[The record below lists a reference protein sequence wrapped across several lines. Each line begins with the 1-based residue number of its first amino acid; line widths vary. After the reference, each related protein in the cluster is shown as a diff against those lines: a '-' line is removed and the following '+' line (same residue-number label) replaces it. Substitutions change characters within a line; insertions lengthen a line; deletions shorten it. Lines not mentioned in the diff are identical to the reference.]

1 MKIALSQFE
10 IIPSMPRVNAERM
23 INFIKEAKNNKAD
36 MIIFPELSI
45 SGYLIGDMWE
55 SESFI
60 RECEELGEEIIKAS
74 KDIFVIF
81 GNVAV
86 DRNKKNFDGRVR
98 KYNALFLA
106 KNGKLIK
113 NPTKNY
119 KKNSSIKNSYMPYP
133 FIIKT
138 LLTNYKEFEEP
149 RHFFSLKDLF
159 LENALKIENN
169 FKNKFNIKEY
179 LKPIE
184 IDIDG
189 EKINL
194 GLTICEDAW
203 SSNYDLSPMDI
214 INENAD
220 IFINISSSPYTLIK
234 NDRRHKIYSDIAK
247 KYKKP
252 LIYVNNVGIQNN
264 GKTVYAFDG
273 GSSVYDDKGNI
284 ILTSNRYEESLYYI
298 EMNITK
304 KEYPKPIII
313 KEENEY
319 KLIYDTIIYG
329 IRKFTKSI
337 GINKVVIG
345 VSGGIDSAL
354 SSAVYVNAIGKDN
367 VLLVNMPSKFNSNTT
382 KNLAKT
388 LSENLG
394 CGYMIVP
401 IQESVDFTIKQI
413 ETIPIIKDG
422 KKSFLKV
429 SSFVS
434 ENIQARDRSARILSG
449 LAAAFGGAFTCNAN
463 KTETT
468 VGYSTLYGDGAGFF
482 AALADLWKYQI
493 YELAKYINKNIF
505 KKEIIPEGSI
515 DIVPSA
521 ELSSAQAVDEGKGD
535 PIKYDYHDYLFKT
548 LIESWNKII
557 PEDILRWYIDGEL
570 EEKIGCKKGLI
581 KKYFKNDL
589 EFVEDLERWWKQYTG
604 IAVAKRIQSPPILAI
619 SRRAFGFGN
628 RESQNGVYYT
638 SKYLYLK
645 NKILD

>member
-1 MKIALSQFE
+1 MKIALSQLE
-10 IIPSMPRVNAERM
+10 IIPSTPTNNAARI
-23 INFIKEAKNNKAD
+23 INYIEEAKNNKAD
-36 MIIFPELSI
+36 MIIFPELAI

-86 DRNKKNFDGRVR
+86 DKNKKNFDGRVR

-106 KNGKLIK
+106 KDGKLIK
-113 NPTKNY
+113 NPYSKI
-119 KKNSSIKNSYMPYP
+119 SYP

-138 LLTNYKEFEEP
+138 LLPNYKEFEDT
-149 RHFFSLKDLF
+149 RHFFSLKDLIF
-159 LENALKIENN
+159 ENALEDN
-169 FKNKFNIKEY
+169 FDLKEY
-179 LKPIE
+179 FNPVE
-184 IDIDG
+184 ISING

-203 SSNYDLSPMDI
+203 SSNYNLSPMDI
-214 INENAD
+214 LNEKTD
-220 IFINISSSPYTLIK
+220 LFINISSSPYTLIK
-234 NDRRHKIYSDIAK
+234 DTKRHKMYSDISK
-247 KYKKP
+247 KYNKP

-264 GKTVYAFDG
+264 GKTVYTFDG
-273 GSSVYDDKGNI
+273 GSSAYDNNGNI
-284 ILTSNRYEESLYYI
+284 ICASNRYEERLYYI
-298 EMNITK
+298 EMNLTK
-304 KEYPKPIII
+304 KEFPKAI
-313 KEENEY
+313 KINEENEY

-329 IRKFTKSI
+329 IRKFMKSI

-388 LSENLG
+388 LAENLS
-394 CGYMIVP
+394 CAYMVVP

-413 ETIPIIKDG
+413 ETCKIIKDG
-422 KKSFLKV
+422 EESFLKV
-429 SSFVS
+429 SSFAS

-449 LAAAFGGAFTCNAN
+449 LAASFGGVFTCNAN
-463 KTETT
+463 KTETM

-515 DIVPSA
+515 NIIPSA
-521 ELSSAQAVDEGKGD
+521 ELSNAQAVDEGKGD
-535 PIKYDYHDYLFKT
+535 PIKYDYHDYLFKA
-548 LIESWNKII
+548 LMESWNRIL
-557 PEDILRWYIDGEL
+557 PEDILQMYIDGVL
-570 EEKIGCKKGLI
+570 EEKIGCEKGII

-589 EFVEDLERWWKQYTG
+589 EFIEDLEKWWRQYMG
-604 IAVAKRIQSPPILAI
+604 MAVSKRIQAPPILTI

-628 RESQNGVYYT
+628 RESQNRVYYT

-645 NKILD
+645 NKLLN

>member
-10 IIPSMPRVNAERM
+10 IIPSMPTNNAARI
-23 INFIKEAKNNKAD
+23 INYIEEAKNNNAD
-36 MIIFPELSI
+36 MIIFPELAI

-81 GNVAV
+81 GNVAI

-106 KNGKLIK
+106 KDGKLIK
-113 NPTKNY
+113 NPYSK
-119 KKNSSIKNSYMPYP
+119 IPYP

-138 LLTNYKEFEEP
+138 LLPNYKEFEDP
-149 RHFFSLKDLF
+149 RHFFSLKDLIF
-159 LENALKIENN
+159 ENALEDN
-169 FKNKFNIKEY
+169 FDIKEY
-179 LKPIE
+179 FKPVE
-184 IDIDG
+184 INING

-203 SSNYDLSPMDI
+203 SSNYNLSPIDI
-214 INENAD
+214 LNEKTD
-220 IFINISSSPYTLIK
+220 LFINISSSPYTLIK
-234 NDRRHKIYSDIAK
+234 DTKRHKMYSDISK
-247 KYKKP
+247 KYNKP

-264 GKTVYAFDG
+264 GKTVYTFDG
-273 GSSVYDDKGNI
+273 GSSAYDNNGNI
-284 ILTSNRYEESLYYI
+284 IFASNRYEERLYYI
-298 EMNITK
+298 EMNLTK
-304 KEYPKPIII
+304 KEFPKAI
-313 KEENEY
+313 KINEENEY

-329 IRKFTKSI
+329 IRKFMKSI

-367 VLLVNMPSKFNSNTT
+367 VLLVNMPSRFNSNTT

-388 LSENLG
+388 LAENLG
-394 CGYMIVP
+394 CAYMVVP

-413 ETIPIIKDG
+413 ETCKIIKDG
-422 KKSFLKV
+422 EESFLKV
-429 SSFVS
+429 SSFIA
-434 ENIQARDRSARILSG
+434 ENIQARDRSSRILSG
-449 LAAAFGGAFTCNAN
+449 LAASFGGVFTCNAN
-463 KTETT
+463 KTETM

-515 DIVPSA
+515 NIIPSA
-521 ELSSAQAVDEGKGD
+521 ELSNAQAVDEGKGD
-535 PIKYDYHDYLFKT
+535 PIKYDYHDYLFKA
-548 LIESWNKII
+548 LIESWNRIL
-557 PEDILRWYIDGEL
+557 PEDILKMYIDGVL
-570 EEKIGCKKGLI
+570 EEKIGCEKGII

-589 EFVEDLERWWKQYTG
+589 EFIEDLEKWWRQYMG
-604 IAVAKRIQSPPILAI
+604 MAVSKRIQAPPILAI

-628 RESQNGVYYT
+628 RESQNRVYYT

-645 NKILD
+645 NKLLN

>member
-10 IIPSMPRVNAERM
+10 IIPSMPTNNAARI
-23 INFIKEAKNNKAD
+23 INYIEEAKNNKAD
-36 MIIFPELSI
+36 MIIFPELAI

-106 KNGKLIK
+106 KDGKLIK
-113 NPTKNY
+113 NPQSK
-119 KKNSSIKNSYMPYP
+119 IPYP

-138 LLTNYKEFEEP
+138 LLPNYKEFEDP
-149 RHFFSLKDLF
+149 RHFFSLKDLIF
-159 LENALKIENN
+159 ENTFKNNENN
-169 FKNKFNIKEY
+169 FDLKEY
-179 LKPIE
+179 FKPVE
-184 IDIDG
+184 INING

-203 SSNYDLSPMDI
+203 SSNYNLSPIDI
-214 INENAD
+214 LNEKTD
-220 IFINISSSPYTLIK
+220 LFINISSSPYTLIK
-234 NDRRHKIYSDIAK
+234 DTKRHKMYSDISK
-247 KYKKP
+247 KYNKP

-264 GKTVYAFDG
+264 GKTVYTFDG
-273 GSSVYDDKGNI
+273 GSSAYDNNGNI
-284 ILTSNRYEESLYYI
+284 ICASNRYEERLYYI
-298 EMNITK
+298 EMNLTK
-304 KEYPKPIII
+304 KEFPKAI
-313 KEENEY
+313 KINEENEY

-329 IRKFTKSI
+329 IRKFMKSI

-367 VLLVNMPSKFNSNTT
+367 VLLVNMPSRFNSNTT

-388 LSENLG
+388 LAENLS
-394 CGYMIVP
+394 CAYMVVT

-413 ETIPIIKDG
+413 ETCKIIKDG
-422 KKSFLKV
+422 EESFLKV
-429 SSFVS
+429 SSFIS

-449 LAAAFGGAFTCNAN
+449 LAASFGGVFTCNAN
-463 KTETT
+463 KTETM

-515 DIVPSA
+515 NIVPSA
-521 ELSSAQAVDEGKGD
+521 ELSNAQAVDEGKGD
-535 PIKYDYHDYLFKT
+535 PIKYDYHDYLFKA
-548 LIESWNKII
+548 LIESWNRIL
-557 PEDILRWYIDGEL
+557 PEDILQMYIDRIL
-570 EEKIGCKKGLI
+570 EEKIGCEKGII

-589 EFVEDLERWWKQYTG
+589 EFIEDLEKWWRQYMG
-604 IAVAKRIQSPPILAI
+604 MAISKRIQAPPILAI

-628 RESQNGVYYT
+628 RESQNRVYYT

-645 NKILD
+645 NKLLN

>member
-10 IIPSMPRVNAERM
+10 IIPSMPSDNSARM
-23 INFIKEAKNNKAD
+23 IKFIEEAKNNKAD
-36 MIIFPELSI
+36 MIIFPELAI
-45 SGYLIGDMWE
+45 SGYLIGDMLE

-106 KNGKLIK
+106 KDEKLIK
-113 NPTKNY
+113 NPYSK
-119 KKNSSIKNSYMPYP
+119 IPYP

-138 LLTNYKEFEEP
+138 LLPNYKEFEDT
-149 RHFFSLKDLF
+149 RHFFSLKDF
-159 LENALKIENN
+159 IFENTLEDN
-169 FKNKFNIKEY
+169 FDLKEY
-179 LKPIE
+179 FNPVE
-184 IDIDG
+184 INING

-203 SSNYDLSPMDI
+203 SSNYNLSPIDI
-214 INENAD
+214 LNEKTD
-220 IFINISSSPYTLIK
+220 LFINISSSPYTLIK
-234 NDRRHKIYSDIAK
+234 DTKRHKMYSDIAK
-247 KYKKP
+247 KYNKP

-264 GKTVYAFDG
+264 GKTVYTFDG
-273 GSSVYDDKGNI
+273 GSSAYDNNGNI
-284 ILTSNRYEESLYYI
+284 ICASNRYEERLYYI
-298 EMNITK
+298 EMNLTK
-304 KEYPKPIII
+304 KEFPKAI
-313 KEENEY
+313 KINEENEY

-329 IRKFTKSI
+329 IRKFMKSI

-367 VLLVNMPSKFNSNTT
+367 VLLVNMPSRFNSNTT

-388 LSENLG
+388 LAENLS
-394 CGYMIVP
+394 CAYMVVP

-413 ETIPIIKDG
+413 ETCKIIKDG
-422 KKSFLKV
+422 EESFLKV
-429 SSFVS
+429 SSFIA
-434 ENIQARDRSARILSG
+434 ENIQARDRSSRILSG
-449 LAAAFGGAFTCNAN
+449 LAASFGGVFTCNAN
-463 KTETT
+463 KTETM

-493 YELAKYINKNIF
+493 YELSKYINKNIF

-515 DIVPSA
+515 NIVPSA
-521 ELSSAQAVDEGKGD
+521 ELSNAQAVDEGKGD
-535 PIKYDYHDYLFKT
+535 PIKYNYHDYLFKA
-548 LIESWNKII
+548 LMESWNRIL
-557 PEDILRWYIDGEL
+557 PEDILQMYIDGIL
-570 EEKIGCKKGLI
+570 EEKIGCEKGII

-589 EFVEDLERWWKQYTG
+589 EFIEDLEKWWRQYMG
-604 IAVAKRIQSPPILAI
+604 MAISKRIQAPPILAI

-628 RESQNGVYYT
+628 RESQNRVYYT

-645 NKILD
+645 NKLLN

>member
-10 IIPSMPRVNAERM
+10 IIPSMPSDNAARI
-23 INFIKEAKNNKAD
+23 INYIEEAKNNKAD
-36 MIIFPELSI
+36 MIIFPELAI

-106 KNGKLIK
+106 KDGKLIK
-113 NPTKNY
+113 NPYSK
-119 KKNSSIKNSYMPYP
+119 IPYP

-138 LLTNYKEFEEP
+138 LLPNYKEFEDT
-149 RHFFSLKDLF
+149 RHFFSLKDLIF
-159 LENALKIENN
+159 ENALEDN
-169 FKNKFNIKEY
+169 FDLKEY
-179 LKPIE
+179 FNPVE
-184 IDIDG
+184 INING

-203 SSNYDLSPMDI
+203 SSNYNLSPIDI
-214 INENAD
+214 LNEKID
-220 IFINISSSPYTLIK
+220 LFINISSSPYTLIK
-234 NDRRHKIYSDIAK
+234 DTKRHKMYSDISK
-247 KYKKP
+247 KYNKP

-264 GKTVYAFDG
+264 GKTVYTFDG
-273 GSSVYDDKGNI
+273 GSSAYDNNGNI
-284 ILTSNRYEESLYYI
+284 ICASNRYEERLYYI
-298 EMNITK
+298 EMNLTK
-304 KEYPKPIII
+304 KEFPKAI
-313 KEENEY
+313 KINEENEY

-329 IRKFTKSI
+329 IRKFMKSI

-367 VLLVNMPSKFNSNTT
+367 VLLVNMPSRFNSNTT

-388 LSENLG
+388 LAENLS
-394 CGYMIVP
+394 CAYMVVP
-401 IQESVDFTIKQI
+401 IQESVDFTIRQI
-413 ETIPIIKDG
+413 ETCKIIKDG
-422 KKSFLKV
+422 EESFFKV
-429 SSFVS
+429 SSFIA
-434 ENIQARDRSARILSG
+434 ENIQARDRSSRILSG
-449 LAAAFGGAFTCNAN
+449 LAASFGGVFTCNAN
-463 KTETT
+463 KTETM

-515 DIVPSA
+515 NIIPSA
-521 ELSSAQAVDEGKGD
+521 ELSNAQAVDEGKGD

-548 LIESWNKII
+548 LMESWNRIL
-557 PEDILRWYIDGEL
+557 PEDILQMYIDRVL
-570 EEKIGCKKGLI
+570 EEKIGCKKGII

-589 EFVEDLERWWKQYTG
+589 EFIEDLEKWWRQYMG
-604 IAVAKRIQSPPILAI
+604 MAVSKRIQAPPILAI

-628 RESQNGVYYT
+628 RESQNRVYYT

-645 NKILD
+645 NKLLN

>member
-10 IIPSMPRVNAERM
+10 IIPSIPTNNAARI
-23 INFIKEAKNNKAD
+23 INYIEEAKNNKAD
-36 MIIFPELSI
+36 MIIFPELAI

-106 KNGKLIK
+106 KDEKLIK
-113 NPTKNY
+113 NPYSK
-119 KKNSSIKNSYMPYP
+119 IPYP

-138 LLTNYKEFEEP
+138 LLPNYKEFEDT
-149 RHFFSLKDLF
+149 RHFFSLKDF
-159 LENALKIENN
+159 IFENALEDN
-169 FKNKFNIKEY
+169 FDLKEY
-179 LKPIE
+179 FNPVE
-184 IDIDG
+184 INING
-189 EKINL
+189 KKINL

-203 SSNYDLSPMDI
+203 SSNYNLSPIDI
-214 INENAD
+214 LNEKTD
-220 IFINISSSPYTLIK
+220 LFINISSSPYTLIK
-234 NDRRHKIYSDIAK
+234 DTKRHKMYSDISK
-247 KYKKP
+247 KYNKP

-264 GKTVYAFDG
+264 GKTVYTFDG
-273 GSSVYDDKGNI
+273 GSSAYDNNGNI
-284 ILTSNRYEESLYYI
+284 ICASNRYEERLYYI
-298 EMNITK
+298 EMNLTK
-304 KEYPKPIII
+304 KEFPKAI
-313 KEENEY
+313 KINEENEY

-329 IRKFTKSI
+329 IRKFMKSI

-367 VLLVNMPSKFNSNTT
+367 VLLVNMPSRFNSNTT

-388 LSENLG
+388 LAENLG
-394 CGYMIVP
+394 CAYMVVP

-413 ETIPIIKDG
+413 ETCKIIKDTEE
-422 KKSFLKV
+422 SFLKV
-429 SSFVS
+429 SSFIA
-434 ENIQARDRSARILSG
+434 ENIQARDRSSRILSG
-449 LAAAFGGAFTCNAN
+449 LAASFGGVFTCNAN
-463 KTETT
+463 KTETM

-515 DIVPSA
+515 NIIPSA
-521 ELSSAQAVDEGKGD
+521 ELSNAQAVDEGKGD
-535 PIKYDYHDYLFKT
+535 PIKYDYHDYLFKA
-548 LIESWNKII
+548 LIESWNRIL
-557 PEDILRWYIDGEL
+557 PEDILQMYIDETL
-570 EEKIGCKKGLI
+570 EEKIGCKKGII

-589 EFVEDLERWWKQYTG
+589 EFIEDLEKWWRQYMG
-604 IAVAKRIQSPPILAI
+604 MAISKRIQAPPILAI

-628 RESQNGVYYT
+628 RESQNRVYYT

-645 NKILD
+645 NKLLS

>member
-10 IIPSMPRVNAERM
+10 IIPSMPTNNAARI
-23 INFIKEAKNNKAD
+23 INYIEEAKNNKAD
-36 MIIFPELSI
+36 MIIFPELAI

-60 RECEELGEEIIKAS
+60 RECEELGEEIIKAA

-106 KNGKLIK
+106 KDGKLIK
-113 NPTKNY
+113 NPYSK
-119 KKNSSIKNSYMPYP
+119 IPYP

-138 LLTNYKEFEEP
+138 LLPNYKEFEDT
-149 RHFFSLKDLF
+149 RHFFSLKDLIF
-159 LENALKIENN
+159 ENTFKNNENN
-169 FKNKFNIKEY
+169 FDLKEY
-179 LKPIE
+179 FNPVEIE
-184 IDIDG
+184 ING

-203 SSNYDLSPMDI
+203 SSNYNLSPIDI
-214 INENAD
+214 LNEKTD
-220 IFINISSSPYTLIK
+220 LFINISSSPYTLIK
-234 NDRRHKIYSDIAK
+234 DTKRHKMYSDISK
-247 KYKKP
+247 KYNKP

-264 GKTVYAFDG
+264 GKTVYTFDG
-273 GSSVYDDKGNI
+273 GSSAYDNNGNI
-284 ILTSNRYEESLYYI
+284 IFASNRYEERLYYI
-298 EMNITK
+298 EMNLTK
-304 KEYPKPIII
+304 KEFPKAI
-313 KEENEY
+313 KINEENEY

-329 IRKFTKSI
+329 IRKFMKSI

-388 LSENLG
+388 LAENLG
-394 CGYMIVP
+394 CAYMVIP

-413 ETIPIIKDG
+413 ETCKIIKDG
-422 KKSFLKV
+422 EESFLKV
-429 SSFVS
+429 SSFIA
-434 ENIQARDRSARILSG
+434 ENIQARDRSSRILSG
-449 LAAAFGGAFTCNAN
+449 LAASFGGVFTCNAN
-463 KTETT
+463 KTETM

-515 DIVPSA
+515 NIVPSA
-521 ELSSAQAVDEGKGD
+521 ELSNAQAVDEGKGD
-535 PIKYDYHDYLFKT
+535 PIKYDYHDYLFKA
-548 LIESWNKII
+548 LMESWNRIL
-557 PEDILRWYIDGEL
+557 PEDILQMYIDGIL
-570 EEKIGCKKGLI
+570 EEKIGCEKGII

-589 EFVEDLERWWKQYTG
+589 EFIEDLEKWWRQYMG
-604 IAVAKRIQSPPILAI
+604 MAISKRIQAPPILAI

-628 RESQNGVYYT
+628 RESQNRVYYT

-645 NKILD
+645 NKLLN

>member
-10 IIPSMPRVNAERM
+10 IIPSMPTNNAARI
-23 INFIKEAKNNKAD
+23 INYIEEAKNNKAD
-36 MIIFPELSI
+36 MIIFPELAI

-81 GNVAV
+81 GNVAI

-106 KNGKLIK
+106 KDGKLIK
-113 NPTKNY
+113 N
-119 KKNSSIKNSYMPYP
+119 SYSKIPYP

-138 LLTNYKEFEEP
+138 LLPNYKEFEDT
-149 RHFFSLKDLF
+149 RHFFSLKDLIF
-159 LENALKIENN
+159 EDALKDNKDN
-169 FKNKFNIKEY
+169 FDIKEY
-179 LKPIE
+179 FKPVEIE
-184 IDIDG
+184 ING

-203 SSNYDLSPMDI
+203 SSNYNLSPMDI
-214 INENAD
+214 LNEKTD
-220 IFINISSSPYTLIK
+220 LFINISSSPYTLIK
-234 NDRRHKIYSDIAK
+234 DTKRHKMYSDISK
-247 KYKKP
+247 KYNKP

-264 GKTVYAFDG
+264 GKTVYTFDG
-273 GSSVYDDKGNI
+273 GSSAYDNNGNI
-284 ILTSNRYEESLYYI
+284 ICASNRYEESLYYI
-298 EMNITK
+298 EMNLTK
-304 KEYPKPIII
+304 KEFPKAI
-313 KEENEY
+313 KINEENEY

-329 IRKFTKSI
+329 IRKFMKSI

-367 VLLVNMPSKFNSNTT
+367 VLLVNMPSRFNSNIT

-388 LSENLG
+388 LAENLG
-394 CGYMIVP
+394 CAYMVVP

-413 ETIPIIKDG
+413 ETCKIIKDG
-422 KKSFLKV
+422 EESFLKV
-429 SSFVS
+429 SSFIA
-434 ENIQARDRSARILSG
+434 ENIQARDRSSRILSG
-449 LAAAFGGAFTCNAN
+449 LAASFGGVFTCNAN
-463 KTETT
+463 KTETM

-493 YELAKYINKNIF
+493 YGLSKYINKNIF

-515 DIVPSA
+515 NIIPSA
-521 ELSSAQAVDEGKGD
+521 ELSNAQAVDEGKGD

-548 LIESWNKII
+548 LMESWNRIL
-557 PEDILRWYIDGEL
+557 PEDILQMYIDRVL
-570 EEKIGCKKGLI
+570 EEKIGCEKGII

-589 EFVEDLERWWKQYTG
+589 EFVEDLEKWWRQYMG
-604 IAVAKRIQSPPILAI
+604 MAISKRIQAPPILAI

-628 RESQNGVYYT
+628 RESQNRVYYT

-645 NKILD
+645 NKLLN

>member
-10 IIPSMPRVNAERM
+10 IIPSMPTNNAARI
-23 INFIKEAKNNKAD
+23 INYIEEAKNNKAD
-36 MIIFPELSI
+36 MIIFPELAI

-106 KNGKLIK
+106 KDGKLIK
-113 NPTKNY
+113 NPQSK
-119 KKNSSIKNSYMPYP
+119 IPYP

-138 LLTNYKEFEEP
+138 LLPNYKEFEDT
-149 RHFFSLKDLF
+149 RHFFSLKDLIF
-159 LENALKIENN
+159 ENTFKNNENN
-169 FKNKFNIKEY
+169 FDIKEY
-179 LKPIE
+179 FNPVE
-184 IDIDG
+184 INING

-203 SSNYDLSPMDI
+203 SSNYNLSPIDI
-214 INENAD
+214 LNEKTD
-220 IFINISSSPYTLIK
+220 LFINISSSPYTLIK
-234 NDRRHKIYSDIAK
+234 DTKRHKMYSDISK
-247 KYKKP
+247 KYNKP

-264 GKTVYAFDG
+264 GKTVYTFDG
-273 GSSVYDDKGNI
+273 GSSAYDNNGNI
-284 ILTSNRYEESLYYI
+284 IFASNRYEERLYYI
-298 EMNITK
+298 EMNLTK
-304 KEYPKPIII
+304 KEFPKAIKI

-329 IRKFTKSI
+329 IRKFMKSI

-367 VLLVNMPSKFNSNTT
+367 VLLVNMPSRFNSNTT

-388 LSENLG
+388 LAENLG
-394 CGYMIVP
+394 CAYMVVP

-413 ETIPIIKDG
+413 ETCKIIKDG
-422 KKSFLKV
+422 EESFLKV
-429 SSFVS
+429 SSFIA
-434 ENIQARDRSARILSG
+434 ENIQARDRSSRILSG
-449 LAAAFGGAFTCNAN
+449 LAASFGGVFTCNAN
-463 KTETT
+463 KTETM

-515 DIVPSA
+515 NIIPSA
-521 ELSSAQAVDEGKGD
+521 ELSNAQAVDEGKGD

-548 LIESWNKII
+548 LMESWNRIL
-557 PEDILRWYIDGEL
+557 PEDILKMYIDGVL
-570 EEKIGCKKGLI
+570 EEKIGCEKGII

-589 EFVEDLERWWKQYTG
+589 EFIEDLEKWWRQYMG
-604 IAVAKRIQSPPILAI
+604 MAISKRIQAPPILAI

-628 RESQNGVYYT
+628 RESQNRVYYT

-645 NKILD
+645 NKLLN

>member
-1 MKIALSQFE
+1 MKIALSQLE
-10 IIPSMPRVNAERM
+10 IIPSTPTNNAARI
-23 INFIKEAKNNKAD
+23 INYIEEAKNNKAD
-36 MIIFPELSI
+36 MIIFPELAI

-86 DRNKKNFDGRVR
+86 DKNKKNFDGRVR

-106 KNGKLIK
+106 KDGKLIK
-113 NPTKNY
+113 NPYSKI
-119 KKNSSIKNSYMPYP
+119 SYP

-138 LLTNYKEFEEP
+138 LLPNYKEFEDT
-149 RHFFSLKDLF
+149 RHFFSLKDLIF
-159 LENALKIENN
+159 ENALEDN
-169 FKNKFNIKEY
+169 FDLKEY
-179 LKPIE
+179 FNPVE
-184 IDIDG
+184 ISING

-203 SSNYDLSPMDI
+203 SSNYNLSPMDI
-214 INENAD
+214 LNEKTD
-220 IFINISSSPYTLIK
+220 LFINISSSPYTLIK
-234 NDRRHKIYSDIAK
+234 DTKRHKMYSDISK
-247 KYKKP
+247 KYNKP

-264 GKTVYAFDG
+264 GKTVYTFDG
-273 GSSVYDDKGNI
+273 GSSAYDNNGNI
-284 ILTSNRYEESLYYI
+284 ICASNRYEERLYYI
-298 EMNITK
+298 EMNLTK
-304 KEYPKPIII
+304 KEFPKAI
-313 KEENEY
+313 KINEENEY

-329 IRKFTKSI
+329 IRKFMKSI

-367 VLLVNMPSKFNSNTT
+367 VLLVNMPSRFNSNTT

-388 LSENLG
+388 LAENLG
-394 CGYMIVP
+394 CAYMVIP

-413 ETIPIIKDG
+413 ETCKIIKDG
-422 KKSFLKV
+422 EESFLKV
-429 SSFVS
+429 SSFIA
-434 ENIQARDRSARILSG
+434 ENIQARDRSSRILSG
-449 LAAAFGGAFTCNAN
+449 LAASFGGVFTCNAN
-463 KTETT
+463 KTETM

-515 DIVPSA
+515 NIVPSA
-521 ELSSAQAVDEGKGD
+521 ELSNAQAVDEGKGD
-535 PIKYDYHDYLFKT
+535 PIKYDYHDYLFKA
-548 LIESWNKII
+548 LMESWNRIL
-557 PEDILRWYIDGEL
+557 PEDILKMYIDGIL
-570 EEKIGCKKGLI
+570 EEKIGCEKGII

-589 EFVEDLERWWKQYTG
+589 EFIEDLEKWWGQYMG
-604 IAVAKRIQSPPILAI
+604 MAISKRIQAPPILAI

-628 RESQNGVYYT
+628 RESQNRVHYT

-645 NKILD
+645 NKLLN

>member
-10 IIPSMPRVNAERM
+10 IIPSMPTNNAARI
-23 INFIKEAKNNKAD
+23 INYIEEAKNNNAD
-36 MIIFPELSI
+36 MIIFPELAI

-106 KNGKLIK
+106 KDGKLIK
-113 NPTKNY
+113 N
-119 KKNSSIKNSYMPYP
+119 SYSKIPYP

-138 LLTNYKEFEEP
+138 LLPNYKEFEDT
-149 RHFFSLKDLF
+149 RHFFSLKDLIF
-159 LENALKIENN
+159 ENALEDN
-169 FKNKFNIKEY
+169 FDLKEY
-179 LKPIE
+179 FKPVE
-184 IDIDG
+184 INING

-203 SSNYDLSPMDI
+203 SSNYNLSPMDI
-214 INENAD
+214 LNESGNVD
-220 IFINISSSPYTLIK
+220 VFINISSSPYTLIK
-234 NDRRHKIYSDIAK
+234 DDKRHKMYSDIAK
-247 KYKKP
+247 KYNKP

-264 GKTVYAFDG
+264 GKTVYTFDG
-273 GSSVYDDKGNI
+273 GSSAYDNNGNMI
-284 ILTSNRYEESLYYI
+284 CASNRYEERLYYI
-298 EMNITK
+298 EMNLTK
-304 KEYPKPIII
+304 KEFPKAI
-313 KEENEY
+313 KINEENEY

-329 IRKFTKSI
+329 IRKFMKSI

-367 VLLVNMPSKFNSNTT
+367 VLLVNMPSRFNSNTT

-388 LSENLG
+388 LAENLS
-394 CGYMIVP
+394 CAYMVVP

-413 ETIPIIKDG
+413 ETCKIIKDG
-422 KKSFLKV
+422 EESFFKV
-429 SSFVS
+429 SSFIA
-434 ENIQARDRSARILSG
+434 ENIQARDRSSRILSG
-449 LAAAFGGAFTCNAN
+449 LAASFGGVFTCNAN
-463 KTETT
+463 KTETM

-493 YELAKYINKNIF
+493 YGLSKYINKNIF

-515 DIVPSA
+515 NIIPSA
-521 ELSSAQAVDEGKGD
+521 ELSNAQAVDEGKGD

-548 LIESWNKII
+548 LIESWNRIL
-557 PEDILRWYIDGEL
+557 PEDILQMYIDGIL
-570 EEKIGCKKGLI
+570 EEKIGCEKGII

-589 EFVEDLERWWKQYTG
+589 EFIEDLEKWWRQYMG
-604 IAVAKRIQSPPILAI
+604 MAISKRIQAPPILAI

-628 RESQNGVYYT
+628 RESQNRVYYT

-645 NKILD
+645 NKLLN

>member
-1 MKIALSQFE
+1 MKIALSQLE
-10 IIPSMPRVNAERM
+10 IIPSMPSDNSARM
-23 INFIKEAKNNKAD
+23 IKFIEEAKNNKAD
-36 MIIFPELSI
+36 MIIFPELAI

-106 KNGKLIK
+106 KDGKLIK
-113 NPTKNY
+113 NPYSK
-119 KKNSSIKNSYMPYP
+119 IPYP

-138 LLTNYKEFEEP
+138 LLPNYKEFEDT
-149 RHFFSLKDLF
+149 RHFFSLKDLIF
-159 LENALKIENN
+159 ENALEDN
-169 FKNKFNIKEY
+169 FDLKEY
-179 LKPIE
+179 FNPVE
-184 IDIDG
+184 INING

-203 SSNYDLSPMDI
+203 SSNYNLSPMDI
-214 INENAD
+214 LNEKTD
-220 IFINISSSPYTLIK
+220 LFINISSSPYTLIK
-234 NDRRHKIYSDIAK
+234 DTKRHKMYSDISK
-247 KYKKP
+247 KYNKP

-264 GKTVYAFDG
+264 GKTVYTFDG
-273 GSSVYDDKGNI
+273 GSSAYDNNGNI
-284 ILTSNRYEESLYYI
+284 IFASNRYEERLYYI
-298 EMNITK
+298 EMNLTK
-304 KEYPKPIII
+304 KEFPKAI
-313 KEENEY
+313 KINEENEY

-329 IRKFTKSI
+329 IRKFMKSI

-367 VLLVNMPSKFNSNTT
+367 VLLVNMPSRFNSNTT

-388 LSENLG
+388 LAENLG
-394 CGYMIVP
+394 CAYMVVP

-413 ETIPIIKDG
+413 ETCKIIKDG
-422 KKSFLKV
+422 EESFLKV
-429 SSFVS
+429 SSFAS
-434 ENIQARDRSARILSG
+434 ENIQARDRSSRILSG
-449 LAAAFGGAFTCNAN
+449 LAASFGGVFTCNAN
-463 KTETT
+463 KTETM

-515 DIVPSA
+515 NIIPSA
-521 ELSSAQAVDEGKGD
+521 ELSNAQAVDEGKGD
-535 PIKYDYHDYLFKT
+535 PIKYDYHDYLFKA
-548 LIESWNKII
+548 LMESWNRIL
-557 PEDILRWYIDGEL
+557 PEDILQMYIDRIL
-570 EEKIGCKKGLI
+570 EEKIGCEKGII

-589 EFVEDLERWWKQYTG
+589 EFIEDLEKWWRQYMG
-604 IAVAKRIQSPPILAI
+604 MAISKRIQAPPILAI

-628 RESQNGVYYT
+628 RESQNRVYYT

-645 NKILD
+645 NKLLN

>member
-10 IIPSMPRVNAERM
+10 IIPSMPSDNAARI
-23 INFIKEAKNNKAD
+23 INYIEEAKNNNSD
-36 MIIFPELSI
+36 MIIFPELAI

-106 KNGKLIK
+106 KDEKLIK
-113 NPTKNY
+113 NPYSK
-119 KKNSSIKNSYMPYP
+119 IPYP

-138 LLTNYKEFEEP
+138 LLPNYKEFEDT
-149 RHFFSLKDLF
+149 RHFFSLKDF
-159 LENALKIENN
+159 IFENALEDN
-169 FKNKFNIKEY
+169 FDLKEY
-179 LKPIE
+179 FNPVE
-184 IDIDG
+184 INING

-203 SSNYDLSPMDI
+203 SSNYNLSPIDI
-214 INENAD
+214 LNEKTD
-220 IFINISSSPYTLIK
+220 LFINISSSPYTLIK
-234 NDRRHKIYSDIAK
+234 DTKRHKMYSDISK
-247 KYKKP
+247 KYNKP

-264 GKTVYAFDG
+264 GKTVYTFDG
-273 GSSVYDDKGNI
+273 GSSAYDNKGNI
-284 ILTSNRYEESLYYI
+284 IFASNRYEERLYYI
-298 EMNITK
+298 EMNLTK
-304 KEYPKPIII
+304 KEFPKAI
-313 KEENEY
+313 KINEENEY

-329 IRKFTKSI
+329 IRKFMKSI

-367 VLLVNMPSKFNSNTT
+367 VLLVNMPSRFNSNTT

-388 LSENLG
+388 LAENLG
-394 CGYMIVP
+394 CAYMVVP

-413 ETIPIIKDG
+413 ETCKIIKDG
-422 KKSFLKV
+422 EESFLKV
-429 SSFVS
+429 SSFIA
-434 ENIQARDRSARILSG
+434 ENIQARDRSSRILSG
-449 LAAAFGGAFTCNAN
+449 LAASFGGVFTCNAN
-463 KTETT
+463 KTETM

-515 DIVPSA
+515 NIIPSA
-521 ELSSAQAVDEGKGD
+521 ELSNAQAVDEGKGD
-535 PIKYDYHDYLFKT
+535 PIKYDYHDYLFKA
-548 LIESWNKII
+548 LIESWNRIL
-557 PEDILRWYIDGEL
+557 PEDILKMYIDGVL
-570 EEKIGCKKGLI
+570 EEKIGCEKGII

-589 EFVEDLERWWKQYTG
+589 EFIEDLEKWWRQYMG
-604 IAVAKRIQSPPILAI
+604 MAISKRIQAPPILAI
-619 SRRAFGFGN
+619 SRRAFGFGD
-628 RESQNGVYYT
+628 RESQNRVYYT

-645 NKILD
+645 NKLLN

>member
-1 MKIALSQFE
+1 MKIALSQLE
-10 IIPSMPRVNAERM
+10 IIPSTPTNNAARI
-23 INFIKEAKNNKAD
+23 INYIEEAKNNKAD
-36 MIIFPELSI
+36 MLIFPELAI

-86 DRNKKNFDGRVR
+86 DKNKKNFDGRVR

-106 KNGKLIK
+106 KDGKLIK
-113 NPTKNY
+113 NPYSKI
-119 KKNSSIKNSYMPYP
+119 SYP

-138 LLTNYKEFEEP
+138 LLPNYKEFEDT
-149 RHFFSLKDLF
+149 RHFFSLKDLIF
-159 LENALKIENN
+159 ENALEDN
-169 FKNKFNIKEY
+169 FDLKEY
-179 LKPIE
+179 FNPVE
-184 IDIDG
+184 ISING

-203 SSNYDLSPMDI
+203 SSNYNLSPMDI
-214 INENAD
+214 LNEKTD
-220 IFINISSSPYTLIK
+220 LFINISSSPYTLIK
-234 NDRRHKIYSDIAK
+234 DTKRHKMYSDISK
-247 KYKKP
+247 KYNKP

-264 GKTVYAFDG
+264 GKTVYTFDG
-273 GSSVYDDKGNI
+273 GSSAYDNNGNI
-284 ILTSNRYEESLYYI
+284 ICASNRYEERLYYI
-298 EMNITK
+298 EMNLTK
-304 KEYPKPIII
+304 KEFPKAI
-313 KEENEY
+313 KINEENEY

-329 IRKFTKSI
+329 IRKFMKSI

-367 VLLVNMPSKFNSNTT
+367 VLLVNMPSRFNSNTT

-388 LSENLG
+388 LAENLG
-394 CGYMIVP
+394 CAYMVVP

-413 ETIPIIKDG
+413 ETCKIIKDG
-422 KKSFLKV
+422 EESFLKV
-429 SSFVS
+429 SSFIA
-434 ENIQARDRSARILSG
+434 ENIQARDRSSRILSG
-449 LAAAFGGAFTCNAN
+449 LAASFGGVFTCNAN
-463 KTETT
+463 KTETM

-515 DIVPSA
+515 NIIPSA
-521 ELSSAQAVDEGKGD
+521 ELSNAQAVDEGKGD
-535 PIKYDYHDYLFKT
+535 SIKYDYHDYLFKT
-548 LIESWNKII
+548 LMESWNRIL
-557 PEDILRWYIDGEL
+557 PEDILQMYIDGIL
-570 EEKIGCKKGLI
+570 EEKIGCEKGII

-589 EFVEDLERWWKQYTG
+589 EFIEDLEKWWRQYMG
-604 IAVAKRIQSPPILAI
+604 MAISKRIQAPPILAI

-628 RESQNGVYYT
+628 RESQNRVYYT

-645 NKILD
+645 NKLLN

>member
-10 IIPSMPRVNAERM
+10 IIPSMPTNNAARI
-23 INFIKEAKNNKAD
+23 INYIEEAKNNKAD

-106 KNGKLIK
+106 KDGKLIK
-113 NPTKNY
+113 NPYSK
-119 KKNSSIKNSYMPYP
+119 IPYP

-138 LLTNYKEFEEP
+138 LLPNYKEFEDT
-149 RHFFSLKDLF
+149 RHFFSLKDLIF
-159 LENALKIENN
+159 ENALEDN
-169 FKNKFNIKEY
+169 FDLKEY
-179 LKPIE
+179 FKPVE
-184 IDIDG
+184 INING

-203 SSNYDLSPMDI
+203 SSNYNLSPIDI
-214 INENAD
+214 LNEKTD
-220 IFINISSSPYTLIK
+220 LFINISSSPYTLIK
-234 NDRRHKIYSDIAK
+234 DTKRHKMYSDISK
-247 KYKKP
+247 KYNKP

-264 GKTVYAFDG
+264 GKTVYTFDG
-273 GSSVYDDKGNI
+273 GSSAYDNNGNI
-284 ILTSNRYEESLYYI
+284 ICASNRYEERLYYI
-298 EMNITK
+298 EMDLRK
-304 KEYPKPIII
+304 REFPKTIII

-319 KLIYDTIIYG
+319 KSIYDTIIYG
-329 IRKFTKSI
+329 IRKFMKSI
-337 GINKVVIG
+337 RINKVVIG

-367 VLLVNMPSKFNSNTT
+367 VLLVNMPSRFNSNTT

-388 LSENLG
+388 LAENLG
-394 CGYMIVP
+394 CAYMVVP

-413 ETIPIIKDG
+413 ETCKIIKDG
-422 KKSFLKV
+422 EESFLKV
-429 SSFVS
+429 SSFIA
-434 ENIQARDRSARILSG
+434 ENIQARDRSSRILSG
-449 LAAAFGGAFTCNAN
+449 LAASFGGVFTCNAN
-463 KTETT
+463 KTETM

-515 DIVPSA
+515 NIIPSA
-521 ELSSAQAVDEGKGD
+521 ELSNAQAVDEGKGD

-548 LIESWNKII
+548 LMESWNRIL
-557 PEDILRWYIDGEL
+557 PEDILKMYIDGVL
-570 EEKIGCKKGLI
+570 EEKIGCEKGII

-589 EFVEDLERWWKQYTG
+589 EFIEDLEKWWRQYMG
-604 IAVAKRIQSPPILAI
+604 MAISKRIQAPPILAI

-628 RESQNGVYYT
+628 RESQNRVYYT

-645 NKILD
+645 NKLLN

>member
-10 IIPSMPRVNAERM
+10 IIPSMPTNNAARI
-23 INFIKEAKNNKAD
+23 INYIEEAKNNKAD
-36 MIIFPELSI
+36 MIIFPELAI

-81 GNVAV
+81 GNVAI

-106 KNGKLIK
+106 KDGKLIK
-113 NPTKNY
+113 NPYSK
-119 KKNSSIKNSYMPYP
+119 IPYP

-138 LLTNYKEFEEP
+138 LLPNYKEFEDT
-149 RHFFSLKDLF
+149 RHFFSLKDLIF
-159 LENALKIENN
+159 ENALEDN
-169 FKNKFNIKEY
+169 FDLKEY
-179 LKPIE
+179 FNPVE
-184 IDIDG
+184 INING

-203 SSNYDLSPMDI
+203 SSNYNLSPMDI
-214 INENAD
+214 LNEKID
-220 IFINISSSPYTLIK
+220 LFINISSSPYTLIK
-234 NDRRHKIYSDIAK
+234 DAKRHKMYSDISK
-247 KYKKP
+247 KYNKP

-264 GKTVYAFDG
+264 GKTVYTFDG
-273 GSSVYDDKGNI
+273 GSSAYDNNGNI
-284 ILTSNRYEESLYYI
+284 ILNSARYEESLYYI
-298 EMNITK
+298 ETDLIK
-304 KEYPKPIII
+304 KEFPKAI
-313 KEENEY
+313 KINEENEY

-329 IRKFTKSI
+329 IRKFMKSI

-367 VLLVNMPSKFNSNTT
+367 VLLINMPSKFNSNTT

-388 LSENLG
+388 LAENLG
-394 CGYMIVP
+394 CAYMVVP

-413 ETIPIIKDG
+413 ETCKIIKDG
-422 KKSFLKV
+422 EESFLKV
-429 SSFVS
+429 SSFIA
-434 ENIQARDRSARILSG
+434 ENIQARDRSSRILSG
-449 LAAAFGGAFTCNAN
+449 LAASFGGVFTCNAN
-463 KTETT
+463 KTETM

-493 YELAKYINKNIF
+493 YELARYINKNIF

-515 DIVPSA
+515 NIVPSA
-521 ELSSAQAVDEGKGD
+521 ELSNAQAVDEGKGD
-535 PIKYDYHDYLFKT
+535 PIKYDYHDYLFKA
-548 LIESWNKII
+548 LMESWNRIL
-557 PEDILRWYIDGEL
+557 PEDILQMYIDGIL
-570 EEKIGCKKGLI
+570 EEKIGCEKGII

-589 EFVEDLERWWKQYTG
+589 EFIEDLEKWWRQYMG
-604 IAVAKRIQSPPILAI
+604 MAISKRIQAPPILAI

-628 RESQNGVYYT
+628 RESQNRVYYT

-645 NKILD
+645 NKLLN

>member
-1 MKIALSQFE
+1 MKIALSQLE
-10 IIPSMPRVNAERM
+10 IIPSTPTNNAARI
-23 INFIKEAKNNKAD
+23 INYIEEAKNNKAD
-36 MIIFPELSI
+36 MIIFPELAI

-86 DRNKKNFDGRVR
+86 DKNKKNFDGRVR

-106 KNGKLIK
+106 KDGKLIK
-113 NPTKNY
+113 NPYSKI
-119 KKNSSIKNSYMPYP
+119 SYP

-138 LLTNYKEFEEP
+138 LLPNYKEFEDT
-149 RHFFSLKDLF
+149 RHFFSLKDLIF
-159 LENALKIENN
+159 ENALEDN
-169 FKNKFNIKEY
+169 FDLKEY
-179 LKPIE
+179 FNPVEIE
-184 IDIDG
+184 ING

-203 SSNYDLSPMDI
+203 SSNYNLSPMDI
-214 INENAD
+214 LNESGNVD
-220 IFINISSSPYTLIK
+220 VFINISSSPYTLIK
-234 NDRRHKIYSDIAK
+234 DDKRHKMYSDIAK
-247 KYKKP
+247 KYNKP

-264 GKTVYAFDG
+264 GKTVYTFDG
-273 GSSVYDDKGNI
+273 GSSAYDNKGNI
-284 ILTSNRYEESLYYI
+284 IFASNRYEERLYYI
-298 EMNITK
+298 EMNLTK
-304 KEYPKPIII
+304 KEFPKAI
-313 KEENEY
+313 KINEENEY

-329 IRKFTKSI
+329 IRKFMKSI

-367 VLLVNMPSKFNSNTT
+367 VLLVNMPSRFNSNTT

-388 LSENLG
+388 LAENLG
-394 CGYMIVP
+394 CAYMVVP

-413 ETIPIIKDG
+413 ETCKIIKDG
-422 KKSFLKV
+422 EESFFKV
-429 SSFVS
+429 SSFIA
-434 ENIQARDRSARILSG
+434 ENIQARDRSSRILSG
-449 LAAAFGGAFTCNAN
+449 LAASFGGVFTCNAN
-463 KTETT
+463 KTETM

-515 DIVPSA
+515 NIIPSA
-521 ELSSAQAVDEGKGD
+521 ELSNAQAVDEGKGD

-548 LIESWNKII
+548 LIESWNRIL
-557 PEDILRWYIDGEL
+557 PEDILQMYIDGIL
-570 EEKIGCKKGLI
+570 EEKIGCEKGII

-589 EFVEDLERWWKQYTG
+589 EFIEDLEKWWRQYMG
-604 IAVAKRIQSPPILAI
+604 MAISKRIQAPPILAI

-628 RESQNGVYYT
+628 RESQNRVYYT

-645 NKILD
+645 NKLLN

>member
-10 IIPSMPRVNAERM
+10 IIPSMPTNNAARI
-23 INFIKEAKNNKAD
+23 INYIEEAKNNKAD
-36 MIIFPELSI
+36 MIIFPELAI

-106 KNGKLIK
+106 KDGKLIK
-113 NPTKNY
+113 NLYSK
-119 KKNSSIKNSYMPYP
+119 IPYP

-138 LLTNYKEFEEP
+138 LLPNYKEFEDT
-149 RHFFSLKDLF
+149 RHFFSLKDLIF
-159 LENALKIENN
+159 ENALEDN
-169 FKNKFNIKEY
+169 FDLKEY
-179 LKPIE
+179 FKPVE
-184 IDIDG
+184 INING

-203 SSNYDLSPMDI
+203 SSNYNLSPIDI
-214 INENAD
+214 LNEKID
-220 IFINISSSPYTLIK
+220 LFINISSSPYTLIK
-234 NDRRHKIYSDIAK
+234 DTKRHKMYSDISK
-247 KYKKP
+247 KYNKP

-264 GKTVYAFDG
+264 GKTVYTFDG
-273 GSSVYDDKGNI
+273 GSSTYDNNGNI
-284 ILTSNRYEESLYYI
+284 ICASNRYEERLYYI
-298 EMNITK
+298 EMNLTK
-304 KEYPKPIII
+304 KEFPKAI
-313 KEENEY
+313 KINEENEY

-329 IRKFTKSI
+329 IRKFIKSI

-367 VLLVNMPSKFNSNTT
+367 VLLVNMPSRFNSNTT

-388 LSENLG
+388 LAENLG
-394 CGYMIVP
+394 CAYMVVP

-413 ETIPIIKDG
+413 ENCPMIKDG
-422 KKSFLKV
+422 KESFLKV
-429 SSFVS
+429 SSFAS
-434 ENIQARDRSARILSG
+434 ENIQARDRSSRILSG
-449 LAAAFGGAFTCNAN
+449 LAASFGGVFTCNAN
-463 KTETT
+463 KTETI

-515 DIVPSA
+515 NIVPSA
-521 ELSSAQAVDEGKGD
+521 ELSNAQAVDEGKGD

-548 LIESWNKII
+548 LMESWNRIL
-557 PEDILRWYIDGEL
+557 PEDILQMYIDGIL
-570 EEKIGCKKGLI
+570 EEKIGCEKGII

-589 EFVEDLERWWKQYTG
+589 EFIEDLEKWWRQYMG
-604 IAVAKRIQSPPILAI
+604 MAISKRIQAPPILAI

-628 RESQNGVYYT
+628 RESQNRVYYT

-645 NKILD
+645 NKLLN

>member
-1 MKIALSQFE
+1 MKIALSQLE
-10 IIPSMPRVNAERM
+10 IIPSTPTNNAARI
-23 INFIKEAKNNKAD
+23 INYIEEAKNNKAD
-36 MIIFPELSI
+36 MIIFPELAI

-81 GNVAV
+81 GTVAV
-86 DRNKKNFDGRVR
+86 DKNKKNFDGRVR

-106 KNGKLIK
+106 KDGKLIK
-113 NPTKNY
+113 NPYSKI
-119 KKNSSIKNSYMPYP
+119 SYP

-138 LLTNYKEFEEP
+138 LLPNYKEFEDT
-149 RHFFSLKDLF
+149 RHFFSLKDLIF
-159 LENALKIENN
+159 ENALEDN
-169 FKNKFNIKEY
+169 FDLKEY
-179 LKPIE
+179 FNPVEIE
-184 IDIDG
+184 ING

-203 SSNYDLSPMDI
+203 SSNYNLSPMDI
-214 INENAD
+214 LNESGNVD
-220 IFINISSSPYTLIK
+220 VFINISSSPYTLIK
-234 NDRRHKIYSDIAK
+234 DDKRHKMYSDIAK
-247 KYKKP
+247 KYNKP

-264 GKTVYAFDG
+264 GKTVYTFDG
-273 GSSVYDDKGNI
+273 GSSAYDNNGNI
-284 ILTSNRYEESLYYI
+284 IFASNRYEERLYYI
-298 EMNITK
+298 EMNLTK
-304 KEYPKPIII
+304 KEFPKAI
-313 KEENEY
+313 KINEENEY

-329 IRKFTKSI
+329 IRKFTKLI

-367 VLLVNMPSKFNSNTT
+367 VLLVNMPSRFNSNTT

-388 LSENLG
+388 LAENLG
-394 CGYMIVP
+394 CAYMVVP

-413 ETIPIIKDG
+413 ETCKIIKDG
-422 KKSFLKV
+422 EESFLKV
-429 SSFVS
+429 SSFIA
-434 ENIQARDRSARILSG
+434 ENIQARDRSSRILSG
-449 LAAAFGGAFTCNAN
+449 LAASFGGVFTCNAN
-463 KTETT
+463 KTETM

-515 DIVPSA
+515 NIIPSA
-521 ELSSAQAVDEGKGD
+521 ELSNAQAVDEGKGD
-535 PIKYDYHDYLFKT
+535 PIKYDYHDYLFKA
-548 LIESWNKII
+548 LMESWNRIL
-557 PEDILRWYIDGEL
+557 PEDILQMYIDEIL
-570 EEKIGCKKGLI
+570 EEKIGCEKGII

-589 EFVEDLERWWKQYTG
+589 EFIEDLEKWWRQYMG
-604 IAVAKRIQSPPILAI
+604 MAISKRIQAPPILAI

-628 RESQNGVYYT
+628 RESQNRVYYT

-645 NKILD
+645 NKLLN

>member
-1 MKIALSQFE
+1 MKIALSQLE
-10 IIPSMPRVNAERM
+10 IIPSTPTNNAARI
-23 INFIKEAKNNKAD
+23 INYIEEAKNNKAD
-36 MIIFPELSI
+36 MIIFPELAI

-86 DRNKKNFDGRVR
+86 DKNKKNFDGRVR

-106 KNGKLIK
+106 KDGKLIK
-113 NPTKNY
+113 NPYSKI
-119 KKNSSIKNSYMPYP
+119 SYP

-138 LLTNYKEFEEP
+138 LLPNYKEFEDT
-149 RHFFSLKDLF
+149 RHFFSLKDLIF
-159 LENALKIENN
+159 ENALEDN
-169 FKNKFNIKEY
+169 FDLKEY
-179 LKPIE
+179 FNPVE
-184 IDIDG
+184 ISING

-203 SSNYDLSPMDI
+203 SSNYNLSPMDI
-214 INENAD
+214 LNEKTD
-220 IFINISSSPYTLIK
+220 LFINISSSPYTLIK
-234 NDRRHKIYSDIAK
+234 DTKRHKMYSDISK
-247 KYKKP
+247 KYNKP

-264 GKTVYAFDG
+264 GKTVYTFDG
-273 GSSVYDDKGNI
+273 GSSAYDNNGNI
-284 ILTSNRYEESLYYI
+284 ICASNRYEERLYYI
-298 EMNITK
+298 EMNLTK
-304 KEYPKPIII
+304 KEFPKAI
-313 KEENEY
+313 KINEENEY

-329 IRKFTKSI
+329 IRKFMKSI

-367 VLLVNMPSKFNSNTT
+367 VLLVNMPSRFNSNTT

-388 LSENLG
+388 LAENLG
-394 CGYMIVP
+394 CAYMVVP

-413 ETIPIIKDG
+413 ENCPIIKNG
-422 KKSFLKV
+422 KESFLKV
-429 SSFVS
+429 SSFAS

-449 LAAAFGGAFTCNAN
+449 LAASFGGVFTCNAN
-463 KTETT
+463 KTETM

-493 YELAKYINKNIF
+493 YELAKYINKDIF

-515 DIVPSA
+515 NIIPSA
-521 ELSSAQAVDEGKGD
+521 ELSNAQAVDEGKGD
-535 PIKYDYHDYLFKT
+535 PIKYDYHDYLFKA
-548 LIESWNKII
+548 LIESWNRIL
-557 PEDILRWYIDGEL
+557 PEDILQMYIDGIL
-570 EEKIGCKKGLI
+570 EEKIGCEKGII

-589 EFVEDLERWWKQYTG
+589 EFIEDLEKWWRQYMG
-604 IAVAKRIQSPPILAI
+604 MAISKRIQAPPILAI

-628 RESQNGVYYT
+628 RESQNRVYYT

-645 NKILD
+645 NKLLN

>member
-10 IIPSMPRVNAERM
+10 IIPSMPTNNAARI
-23 INFIKEAKNNKAD
+23 INYIEEAKNNKAD
-36 MIIFPELSI
+36 MIIFPELAI

-60 RECEELGEEIIKAS
+60 KECEELGEEIIKAS

-81 GNVAV
+81 GNVAI
-86 DRNKKNFDGRVR
+86 DKNKKNFDGRVR

-106 KNGKLIK
+106 KDGKLIK
-113 NPTKNY
+113 NPQSK
-119 KKNSSIKNSYMPYP
+119 IPYP

-138 LLTNYKEFEEP
+138 LLPNYKEFEDT
-149 RHFFSLKDLF
+149 RHFFSLKDLIF
-159 LENALKIENN
+159 ENALEDN
-169 FKNKFNIKEY
+169 FDLKEY
-179 LKPIE
+179 FNPVE
-184 IDIDG
+184 INING

-203 SSNYDLSPMDI
+203 SSNYNLSPMDI
-214 INENAD
+214 LNEKTD
-220 IFINISSSPYTLIK
+220 LFINISSSPYTLIK
-234 NDRRHKIYSDIAK
+234 DTKRHKMYSDIAK
-247 KYKKP
+247 KYNKP

-264 GKTVYAFDG
+264 GKTVYTFDG
-273 GSSVYDDKGNI
+273 GSSAYDNNGNI
-284 ILTSNRYEESLYYI
+284 ILNSARYEESLYYI
-298 EMNITK
+298 EMNLTK
-304 KEYPKPIII
+304 KEFPKAI
-313 KEENEY
+313 KINEENEY

-329 IRKFTKSI
+329 IRKFMKSI

-367 VLLVNMPSKFNSNTT
+367 VLLVNMPSRFNSNTT

-388 LSENLG
+388 LAENLG
-394 CGYMIVP
+394 CAYMVVP
-401 IQESVDFTIKQI
+401 IQESIDFTIKQI
-413 ETIPIIKDG
+413 ETCKIIKDG
-422 KKSFLKV
+422 EESFFKV
-429 SSFVS
+429 SSFIA

-449 LAAAFGGAFTCNAN
+449 LAASFGGVFTCNAN
-463 KTETT
+463 KTETM

-515 DIVPSA
+515 NIIPSA
-521 ELSSAQAVDEGKGD
+521 ELSNAQAVDEGKGD
-535 PIKYDYHDYLFKT
+535 PIKYDYHDYLFKA
-548 LIESWNKII
+548 LMESWNRIL
-557 PEDILRWYIDGEL
+557 PEDILQMYIDEIL
-570 EEKIGCKKGLI
+570 EEKIGCEKGII

-589 EFVEDLERWWKQYTG
+589 EFIEDLEKWWRQYMG
-604 IAVAKRIQSPPILAI
+604 MAISKRIQAPPILAI

-628 RESQNGVYYT
+628 RESQNRVYYT

-645 NKILD
+645 NKLLN

>member
-10 IIPSMPRVNAERM
+10 IIPSMPTNNAARI
-23 INFIKEAKNNKAD
+23 INYIEEAKNNNAD
-36 MIIFPELSI
+36 MIIFPELAI

-106 KNGKLIK
+106 KDGKLIK
-113 NPTKNY
+113 NPYSK
-119 KKNSSIKNSYMPYP
+119 IPYP

-138 LLTNYKEFEEP
+138 LLPNYKEFEDP
-149 RHFFSLKDLF
+149 RHFFSLKDLIF
-159 LENALKIENN
+159 ENALEDN
-169 FKNKFNIKEY
+169 FDIKEY
-179 LKPIE
+179 FNPVE
-184 IDIDG
+184 INING

-203 SSNYDLSPMDI
+203 SSNYNLSPIDI
-214 INENAD
+214 LNEKTD
-220 IFINISSSPYTLIK
+220 LFINISSSPYTLIK
-234 NDRRHKIYSDIAK
+234 DTKRHKMYSYISK
-247 KYKKP
+247 KYNKP

-264 GKTVYAFDG
+264 GKTVYTFDG
-273 GSSVYDDKGNI
+273 GSSAYDNNGNI
-284 ILTSNRYEESLYYI
+284 ICASNRYEERLYYI
-298 EMNITK
+298 EMNLTK
-304 KEYPKPIII
+304 KEFPKAI
-313 KEENEY
+313 KINEENEY

-329 IRKFTKSI
+329 IRKFMKSI

-367 VLLVNMPSKFNSNTT
+367 VLLVNMPSRFNSNTT

-388 LSENLG
+388 LAENL
-394 CGYMIVP
+394 CCAYMVIP

-413 ETIPIIKDG
+413 ETCKIIKDG
-422 KKSFLKV
+422 EESFLKV
-429 SSFVS
+429 SSFIT

-449 LAAAFGGAFTCNAN
+449 LAASFGGVFACNAN
-463 KTETT
+463 KTETM

-493 YELAKYINKNIF
+493 YGLSKYINQNIF

-515 DIVPSA
+515 NIIPSA
-521 ELSSAQAVDEGKGD
+521 ELSNAQAVDEGKGD

-548 LIESWNKII
+548 LMESWNRIL
-557 PEDILRWYIDGEL
+557 PEDILQMYIDGIL
-570 EEKIGCKKGLI
+570 EEKIGCEKGII

-589 EFVEDLERWWKQYTG
+589 EFIEDLENGGGNIWEWQYQKEY
-604 IAVAKRIQSPPILAI
+604 KRRRYLRLAEELSVLEIENLKTEFIIL
-619 SRRAFGFGN
+619 
-628 RESQNGVYYT
+628 QN
-638 SKYLYLK
+638 
-645 NKILD
+645 ICI

>member
-10 IIPSMPRVNAERM
+10 IIPSMPTNNAARI
-23 INFIKEAKNNKAD
+23 INYIEEAKNNNAD
-36 MIIFPELSI
+36 MIIFPELAI

-81 GNVAV
+81 GNVAI

-106 KNGKLIK
+106 KDGKLIK
-113 NPTKNY
+113 N
-119 KKNSSIKNSYMPYP
+119 SYSKIPYP

-138 LLTNYKEFEEP
+138 LLPNYKEFEDT
-149 RHFFSLKDLF
+149 RHFFSLKDLIF
-159 LENALKIENN
+159 EDALKDNKDN
-169 FKNKFNIKEY
+169 FDIKEY
-179 LKPIE
+179 FKPVEIE
-184 IDIDG
+184 ING

-203 SSNYDLSPMDI
+203 SSNYNLSPMDI
-214 INENAD
+214 LNEKTD
-220 IFINISSSPYTLIK
+220 LFINISSSPYTLIK
-234 NDRRHKIYSDIAK
+234 DTKRHKMYSDISK
-247 KYKKP
+247 KYNKP

-264 GKTVYAFDG
+264 GKTVYTFDG
-273 GSSVYDDKGNI
+273 GSSAYDNNGNI
-284 ILTSNRYEESLYYI
+284 ICASNRYEERLYYI
-298 EMNITK
+298 EMNLTK
-304 KEYPKPIII
+304 KEFPKAI
-313 KEENEY
+313 KINEENEY

-329 IRKFTKSI
+329 IRKFMKSI

-367 VLLVNMPSKFNSNTT
+367 VLLVNMPSRFNSNTT

-388 LSENLG
+388 LAENLG
-394 CGYMIVP
+394 CAYMVVP

-413 ETIPIIKDG
+413 ETCKIIKDG
-422 KKSFLKV
+422 EESFLKV
-429 SSFVS
+429 SSFIA
-434 ENIQARDRSARILSG
+434 ENIQARDRSSRILSG
-449 LAAAFGGAFTCNAN
+449 LAASFGGVFTCNAN
-463 KTETT
+463 KTETM

-515 DIVPSA
+515 NIIPSA
-521 ELSSAQAVDEGKGD
+521 ELSNAQAVDEGKGD

-548 LIESWNKII
+548 LIESWNRIL
-557 PEDILRWYIDGEL
+557 PEDILQMYIDGIL
-570 EEKIGCKKGLI
+570 EEKIGCEKGII

-589 EFVEDLERWWKQYTG
+589 EFIEDLEKWWRQYMG
-604 IAVAKRIQSPPILAI
+604 MAISKRIQAPPILAI
-619 SRRAFGFGN
+619 SRRTFGFGN
-628 RESQNGVYYT
+628 RESQNRVYYT
-638 SKYLYLK
+638 SKYLRLK
-645 NKILD
+645 NRILN

>member
-10 IIPSMPRVNAERM
+10 IIPSMPTNNAARI
-23 INFIKEAKNNKAD
+23 INYIEEAKNNKAD
-36 MIIFPELSI
+36 MIIFPELAI

-106 KNGKLIK
+106 KDGKLIK
-113 NPTKNY
+113 NPYSK
-119 KKNSSIKNSYMPYP
+119 IPYP

-138 LLTNYKEFEEP
+138 LLPNYKEFEDP
-149 RHFFSLKDLF
+149 RHFFSLKDF
-159 LENALKIENN
+159 IFENALEDN
-169 FKNKFNIKEY
+169 FDLKEY
-179 LKPIE
+179 FKPVE
-184 IDIDG
+184 INING

-203 SSNYDLSPMDI
+203 SSNYNLSPIDI
-214 INENAD
+214 LNEKTD
-220 IFINISSSPYTLIK
+220 LFINISSSPYTLIK
-234 NDRRHKIYSDIAK
+234 DTKRHKMYSDISK
-247 KYKKP
+247 KYNKP

-264 GKTVYAFDG
+264 GKTIYTFDG
-273 GSSVYDDKGNI
+273 GSSAYDNNGNI
-284 ILTSNRYEESLYYI
+284 ICASNRYEERLYYI
-298 EMNITK
+298 EMNLIK
-304 KEYPKPIII
+304 KEFPKAI
-313 KEENEY
+313 KINEENEY

-329 IRKFTKSI
+329 IRKFMKSI

-367 VLLVNMPSKFNSNTT
+367 VLLVNMPSRFNSNTT

-388 LSENLG
+388 LAENLG
-394 CGYMIVP
+394 CAYMVVP

-413 ETIPIIKDG
+413 ETCKIIKDG
-422 KKSFLKV
+422 EESFLKV
-429 SSFVS
+429 SSFAS

-449 LAAAFGGAFTCNAN
+449 LAASFGGVFTCNAN
-463 KTETT
+463 KTETM

-515 DIVPSA
+515 NIVPSA
-521 ELSSAQAVDEGKGD
+521 ELSNAQAVDEGKGD

-548 LIESWNKII
+548 LMESWNRIL
-557 PEDILRWYIDGEL
+557 PEDILQMYIDGIL
-570 EEKIGCKKGLI
+570 EEKIGCEKGII

-589 EFVEDLERWWKQYTG
+589 EFIEDLEKWWRQYMG
-604 IAVAKRIQSPPILAI
+604 MAISKRIQAPPILAI

-628 RESQNGVYYT
+628 RESQNRVYYT

-645 NKILD
+645 NKLLN

>member
-10 IIPSMPRVNAERM
+10 IIPSMPTNNAARI
-23 INFIKEAKNNKAD
+23 INYIEEAKNNNAD
-36 MIIFPELSI
+36 MIIFPELAI

-106 KNGKLIK
+106 KDGKLIK
-113 NPTKNY
+113 N
-119 KKNSSIKNSYMPYP
+119 SYSKIPYP

-138 LLTNYKEFEEP
+138 LLPNYKEFEDT
-149 RHFFSLKDLF
+149 RHFFSLKDLIF
-159 LENALKIENN
+159 ENALEDN
-169 FKNKFNIKEY
+169 FDLKEY
-179 LKPIE
+179 FKSVE
-184 IDIDG
+184 INING

-203 SSNYDLSPMDI
+203 SSNYNLSPIDI
-214 INENAD
+214 LNEKTD
-220 IFINISSSPYTLIK
+220 LFINISSSPYTLIK
-234 NDRRHKIYSDIAK
+234 DTKRHKMYSDISK
-247 KYKKP
+247 KYNKP

-264 GKTVYAFDG
+264 GKTVYTFDG
-273 GSSVYDDKGNI
+273 GSSAYDNNGNI
-284 ILTSNRYEESLYYI
+284 ICASNRYEEKLYYI
-298 EMNITK
+298 EMNLTK
-304 KEYPKPIII
+304 KEFPKAI
-313 KEENEY
+313 KINEENEY

-329 IRKFTKSI
+329 IRKFMKSI

-367 VLLVNMPSKFNSNTT
+367 VLLVNMPSRFNSNTT

-388 LSENLG
+388 LAENLG
-394 CGYMIVP
+394 CAYMVVP

-413 ETIPIIKDG
+413 ETCKIIKDG
-422 KKSFLKV
+422 KESFLKV
-429 SSFVS
+429 SSFIA

-449 LAAAFGGAFTCNAN
+449 LAASFGGVFTCNAN
-463 KTETT
+463 KTETM

-515 DIVPSA
+515 NIIPSA
-521 ELSSAQAVDEGKGD
+521 ELSNAQAVDEGKGD
-535 PIKYDYHDYLFKT
+535 PIKYDYHDYLFKA
-548 LIESWNKII
+548 LMESWNRIL
-557 PEDILRWYIDGEL
+557 PEDILQMYIDEIL
-570 EEKIGCKKGLI
+570 EEKIGCEKGII

-589 EFVEDLERWWKQYTG
+589 EFIEDLEKWWRQYMG
-604 IAVAKRIQSPPILAI
+604 MAISKRIQAPPILAI
-619 SRRAFGFGN
+619 SRRAFGFGD
-628 RESQNGVYYT
+628 RESQNRVYYT

-645 NKILD
+645 NKLLN

>member
-10 IIPSMPRVNAERM
+10 IIPSMPTNNAARI
-23 INFIKEAKNNKAD
+23 INYIEEAKNNKAD
-36 MIIFPELSI
+36 MIIFPELAI

-81 GNVAV
+81 GNVAI

-106 KNGKLIK
+106 KDGKLIK
-113 NPTKNY
+113 NPYSK
-119 KKNSSIKNSYMPYP
+119 IPYP

-138 LLTNYKEFEEP
+138 LLPNYKEFEDT
-149 RHFFSLKDLF
+149 RHFFSLKDLIF
-159 LENALKIENN
+159 ENALEDN
-169 FKNKFNIKEY
+169 FDIKKYFN
-179 LKPIE
+179 PVE
-184 IDIDG
+184 INING

-203 SSNYDLSPMDI
+203 SSNYNLSPMDI
-214 INENAD
+214 LNEKTD
-220 IFINISSSPYTLIK
+220 LFINISSSPYTLIK
-234 NDRRHKIYSDIAK
+234 DTKRHKMYSDISK
-247 KYKKP
+247 KYNKP

-264 GKTVYAFDG
+264 GKTVYTFDG
-273 GSSVYDDKGNI
+273 GSSAYDNNGNI
-284 ILTSNRYEESLYYI
+284 IFASNRYEERLYYI
-298 EMNITK
+298 EMNLTK
-304 KEYPKPIII
+304 KEFPKAI
-313 KEENEY
+313 KINEENEY

-329 IRKFTKSI
+329 IRKFTKLI

-367 VLLVNMPSKFNSNTT
+367 VLLVNMPSRFNSNTT

-388 LSENLG
+388 LAENLG
-394 CGYMIVP
+394 CAYMVVP

-413 ETIPIIKDG
+413 ETCKIIKDG
-422 KKSFLKV
+422 EESFLKV
-429 SSFVS
+429 SSFIA
-434 ENIQARDRSARILSG
+434 ENIQARDRSSRILSG
-449 LAAAFGGAFTCNAN
+449 LAASFGGVFTCNAN
-463 KTETT
+463 KTETM

-515 DIVPSA
+515 NIIPSA
-521 ELSSAQAVDEGKGD
+521 ELSNAQAVDEGKGD
-535 PIKYDYHDYLFKT
+535 PIKYDYHDYLFKA
-548 LIESWNKII
+548 LMESWNRIL
-557 PEDILRWYIDGEL
+557 PEDILQMYIDGVL
-570 EEKIGCKKGLI
+570 EEKIGCEKGII

-589 EFVEDLERWWKQYTG
+589 EFIEDLEKWWRQYMG
-604 IAVAKRIQSPPILAI
+604 MAISKRIQAPPILSI

-628 RESQNGVYYT
+628 RESQNRVYYT

-645 NKILD
+645 NKLLN

>member
-10 IIPSMPRVNAERM
+10 IIPSMPSDNAARI
-23 INFIKEAKNNKAD
+23 INYIEEAKNNKAD
-36 MIIFPELSI
+36 MIIFPELAI

-81 GNVAV
+81 GNVAI

-106 KNGKLIK
+106 KDGKLIK
-113 NPTKNY
+113 NPYSKI
-119 KKNSSIKNSYMPYP
+119 SYP

-138 LLTNYKEFEEP
+138 LLPNYKEFEDT
-149 RHFFSLKDLF
+149 RHFFSLKDLIF
-159 LENALKIENN
+159 ENALEDN
-169 FKNKFNIKEY
+169 FDLKEY
-179 LKPIE
+179 FKPVE
-184 IDIDG
+184 INING

-203 SSNYDLSPMDI
+203 SSNYNLSPMDI
-214 INENAD
+214 LNEKID
-220 IFINISSSPYTLIK
+220 LFINISSSPYTLIK
-234 NDRRHKIYSDIAK
+234 DTKRYKMYSDISK
-247 KYKKP
+247 KYNKP

-264 GKTVYAFDG
+264 GKTVYTFDG
-273 GSSVYDDKGNI
+273 GSSAYDNKGNI
-284 ILTSNRYEESLYYI
+284 IFASNRYEERLYYI
-298 EMNITK
+298 EMNLTK
-304 KEYPKPIII
+304 KEFPKAI
-313 KEENEY
+313 KINEENEY

-329 IRKFTKSI
+329 IRKFMKSI

-367 VLLVNMPSKFNSNTT
+367 VLLVNMPSRFNSNTT

-388 LSENLG
+388 LAENLG
-394 CGYMIVP
+394 CAYMVVP

-413 ETIPIIKDG
+413 KTCKIIKDG
-422 KKSFLKV
+422 EESFLKV
-429 SSFVS
+429 SSFIA
-434 ENIQARDRSARILSG
+434 ENIQARDRSSRILSG
-449 LAAAFGGAFTCNAN
+449 LAASFGGVFTCNAN
-463 KTETT
+463 KTETM

-515 DIVPSA
+515 NIVPSA
-521 ELSSAQAVDEGKGD
+521 ELSNAQSVDEGKGD
-535 PIKYDYHDYLFKT
+535 PIKYDYHDYLFKA
-548 LIESWNKII
+548 LMESWNRIL
-557 PEDILRWYIDGEL
+557 PEDILQMYIDGVL
-570 EEKIGCKKGLI
+570 EEKIGCEKGII
-581 KKYFKNDL
+581 KKYFKSDL
-589 EFVEDLERWWKQYTG
+589 EFVEDLEKWWRQYMG
-604 IAVAKRIQSPPILAI
+604 MAISKRIQAPPILAI

-628 RESQNGVYYT
+628 RESQNRVYYT

-645 NKILD
+645 NKLLN

>member
-10 IIPSMPRVNAERM
+10 IIPSMPTNNAARI
-23 INFIKEAKNNKAD
+23 INYIEEAKNNKAD
-36 MIIFPELSI
+36 MIIFPELAI

-106 KNGKLIK
+106 KDGKLIK
-113 NPTKNY
+113 NPYSK
-119 KKNSSIKNSYMPYP
+119 IPYP

-138 LLTNYKEFEEP
+138 LLPNYKEFDDP
-149 RHFFSLKDLF
+149 RHFFSLKDLIF
-159 LENALKIENN
+159 ENALEDN
-169 FKNKFNIKEY
+169 FDLKEY
-179 LKPIE
+179 FNPVE
-184 IDIDG
+184 INING

-203 SSNYDLSPMDI
+203 SSNYNLSPIDI
-214 INENAD
+214 LNEKTD
-220 IFINISSSPYTLIK
+220 LFINISSSPYTLIK
-234 NDRRHKIYSDIAK
+234 DTKRHKMYSDISK
-247 KYKKP
+247 KYNKP

-264 GKTVYAFDG
+264 GKTVYTFDG
-273 GSSVYDDKGNI
+273 GSSAYDNNGNI
-284 ILTSNRYEESLYYI
+284 ICASNRYEERLYYI
-298 EMNITK
+298 EMNLTK
-304 KEYPKPIII
+304 KEFPKAI
-313 KEENEY
+313 KINEENEY

-329 IRKFTKSI
+329 IRKFMKSI

-367 VLLVNMPSKFNSNTT
+367 VLLVNMPSRFNSNTT

-388 LSENLG
+388 LAENLG
-394 CGYMIVP
+394 CAYMVVP

-413 ETIPIIKDG
+413 ETCKIIKDG
-422 KKSFLKV
+422 EESFLKV
-429 SSFVS
+429 SSFIA

-449 LAAAFGGAFTCNAN
+449 LAASFGGVFTCNAN
-463 KTETT
+463 KTETM

-515 DIVPSA
+515 NIIPSA
-521 ELSSAQAVDEGKGD
+521 ELSNAQAVDEGKGD

-548 LIESWNKII
+548 LMESWNRIL
-557 PEDILRWYIDGEL
+557 PEDILQMYIDETL
-570 EEKIGCKKGLI
+570 EEKIGCEKGII

-589 EFVEDLERWWKQYTG
+589 EFIEDLEKWWRQYMG
-604 IAVAKRIQSPPILAI
+604 MAISKRIQAPPILAI
-619 SRRAFGFGN
+619 SRRTFGFGN
-628 RESQNGVYYT
+628 RESQNRVYYT
-638 SKYLYLK
+638 SKYLRLK
-645 NKILD
+645 NRILN

>member
-10 IIPSMPRVNAERM
+10 IIPSMPTNNAARI
-23 INFIKEAKNNKAD
+23 INYIEEAKNNKAD
-36 MIIFPELSI
+36 MIIFPELAI

-60 RECEELGEEIIKAS
+60 RECEEFGEEIIKAS

-106 KNGKLIK
+106 KDGKLIK
-113 NPTKNY
+113 NPYSK
-119 KKNSSIKNSYMPYP
+119 IPYP

-138 LLTNYKEFEEP
+138 LLPNYKEFEDT
-149 RHFFSLKDLF
+149 RHFFSLKDLIF
-159 LENALKIENN
+159 ENALEDN
-169 FKNKFNIKEY
+169 FDLKEY
-179 LKPIE
+179 FNPVEIE
-184 IDIDG
+184 ING

-203 SSNYDLSPMDI
+203 SSNYNLSPIDI
-214 INENAD
+214 LNEKTD
-220 IFINISSSPYTLIK
+220 LFINISSSPYTLIK
-234 NDRRHKIYSDIAK
+234 DTKRHKMYSDISK
-247 KYKKP
+247 KYNKP

-264 GKTVYAFDG
+264 GKTVYTFDG
-273 GSSVYDDKGNI
+273 GSSAYDNNGNI
-284 ILTSNRYEESLYYI
+284 IFASNRYEERLYYI
-298 EMNITK
+298 EMNLTK
-304 KEYPKPIII
+304 KEFPKAI
-313 KEENEY
+313 KINEENEY

-329 IRKFTKSI
+329 IRKFMKSI

-367 VLLVNMPSKFNSNTT
+367 VLLVNMPSRFNSNTT

-388 LSENLG
+388 LAENLS
-394 CGYMIVP
+394 CAYMVVP

-413 ETIPIIKDG
+413 ETCKIIKDG
-422 KKSFLKV
+422 EESFLKV
-429 SSFVS
+429 SFFAS
-434 ENIQARDRSARILSG
+434 ENIQARDRSSRILSG
-449 LAAAFGGAFTCNAN
+449 LAASFGGVFTCNAN
-463 KTETT
+463 KTETM

-515 DIVPSA
+515 NIIPSA
-521 ELSSAQAVDEGKGD
+521 ELSNAQAVDEGKGD

-548 LIESWNKII
+548 LMESWNRIL
-557 PEDILRWYIDGEL
+557 PEDILQMYIDGVL
-570 EEKIGCKKGLI
+570 EEKIGCEKGII

-589 EFVEDLERWWKQYTG
+589 EFIEDLEKWWRQYMG
-604 IAVAKRIQSPPILAI
+604 MAISKRIQAPPILAI

-628 RESQNGVYYT
+628 RESQNRVYYT

-645 NKILD
+645 NKLLN

>member
-10 IIPSMPRVNAERM
+10 IIPSIPKDNAVRM
-23 INFIKEAKNNKAD
+23 INFIREAKNNKAD

-60 RECEELGEEIIKAS
+60 RECEELGEDIIKAS

-81 GNVAV
+81 GNIAV

-98 KYNALFLA
+98 KYNVLFLA
-106 KNGKLIK
+106 KDGKLIK
-113 NPTKNY
+113 N
-119 KKNSSIKNSYMPYP
+119 SCMPYP
-133 FIIKT
+133 FTIKT
-138 LLTNYKEFEEP
+138 LLPNYEEFEEA

-159 LENALKIENN
+159 LENALKNTGKNIENN
-169 FKNKFNIKEY
+169 FNIKEY

-194 GLTICEDAW
+194 GLTICEDAL
-203 SSNYDLSPMDI
+203 SSNYNLSPMDI
-214 INENAD
+214 INENGNVD
-220 IFINISSSPYTLIK
+220 IFINISSFPYTLIK
-234 NDRRHKIYSDIAK
+234 DNKRHKIYSDIAK

-264 GKTVYAFDG
+264 GKTVYTFDG
-273 GSSVYDDKGNI
+273 GSSVYDDEGNI

-298 EMNITK
+298 EINPK
-304 KEYPKPIII
+304 QKEYPKAIIT

-329 IRKFTKSI
+329 IRKFMKSI

-354 SSAVYVNAIGKDN
+354 TSAVYVNAIGKDN

-413 ETIPIIKDG
+413 ENCPIIKDG
-422 KKSFLKV
+422 KESFLKV
-429 SSFVS
+429 SSFIS

-449 LAAAFGGAFTCNAN
+449 LAASFGGVFTCNAN
-463 KTETT
+463 KTETM

-493 YELAKYINKNIF
+493 YELSQYINRYIF

-515 DIVPSA
+515 NIVPSA
-521 ELSSAQAVDEGKGD
+521 ELSDSQAVDEGKGD

-548 LIESWNKII
+548 LIESWNKVI
-557 PEDILRWYIDGEL
+557 PEDILMWYIDGEL

-589 EFVEDLERWWKQYTG
+589 EFVEDLERWWRQYMG
-604 IAVAKRIQSPPILAI
+604 IAVSKRIQSPPILAI
-619 SRRAFGFGN
+619 SRRAFGLGN
-628 RESQNGVYYT
+628 RESQNKVYYT
-638 SKYLYLK
+638 SQYLYLK
-645 NKILD
+645 NKLLD

>member
-10 IIPSMPRVNAERM
+10 IIPSMPTNNAARI
-23 INFIKEAKNNKAD
+23 INYIEEAKNNKID
-36 MIIFPELSI
+36 MIIFPELAI

-106 KNGKLIK
+106 KDGKLIK
-113 NPTKNY
+113 NPYSK
-119 KKNSSIKNSYMPYP
+119 IPYP

-138 LLTNYKEFEEP
+138 LLPNYKEFEDP
-149 RHFFSLKDLF
+149 RHFFSLKDLIF
-159 LENALKIENN
+159 ENALEDN
-169 FKNKFNIKEY
+169 FDLKEY
-179 LKPIE
+179 FKPVE
-184 IDIDG
+184 INING

-203 SSNYDLSPMDI
+203 SSNYNLSPIDI
-214 INENAD
+214 LNEKTD
-220 IFINISSSPYTLIK
+220 LFINISSSPYTLIK
-234 NDRRHKIYSDIAK
+234 DTKRHKMYSDISK
-247 KYKKP
+247 KYNKP

-264 GKTVYAFDG
+264 GKTVYTFDG
-273 GSSVYDDKGNI
+273 GSSAYDNNGNI
-284 ILTSNRYEESLYYI
+284 IFASNRYEERLYYI
-298 EMNITK
+298 EMNLTK
-304 KEYPKPIII
+304 KEFPKAI
-313 KEENEY
+313 KINEENEY

-329 IRKFTKSI
+329 IRKFMKSI

-354 SSAVYVNAIGKDN
+354 SSVVYVNAIGKDN

-388 LSENLG
+388 LAENLS
-394 CGYMIVP
+394 CAYMVVP
-401 IQESVDFTIKQI
+401 IQESLDFTIKQI
-413 ETIPIIKDG
+413 ETCKIIKDREE
-422 KKSFLKV
+422 SFLKV
-429 SSFVS
+429 SSFIA
-434 ENIQARDRSARILSG
+434 ENIQARDRSSRILSG
-449 LAAAFGGAFTCNAN
+449 LAASFGGVFTCNAN
-463 KTETT
+463 KTETM

-515 DIVPSA
+515 NIIPSA
-521 ELSSAQAVDEGKGD
+521 ELSNAQAVDEGKGD
-535 PIKYDYHDYLFKT
+535 PIKYNYHDYLFKA
-548 LIESWNKII
+548 LMESWNRIL
-557 PEDILRWYIDGEL
+557 PEDILQMYIDGIL
-570 EEKIGCKKGLI
+570 EEKIGCEKGII

-589 EFVEDLERWWKQYTG
+589 EFIEDLEKWWRQYMG
-604 IAVAKRIQSPPILAI
+604 MAISKRIQAPPILAI

-628 RESQNGVYYT
+628 RESQNRVYYT

-645 NKILD
+645 NKLLN

>member
-10 IIPSMPRVNAERM
+10 IIPSMPTNNAARI
-23 INFIKEAKNNKAD
+23 INYIEEAKNSKAD
-36 MIIFPELSI
+36 MIIFPELAI

-106 KNGKLIK
+106 KDEKLIK
-113 NPTKNY
+113 NPYSK
-119 KKNSSIKNSYMPYP
+119 IPYP

-138 LLTNYKEFEEP
+138 LLPNYKEFEDT
-149 RHFFSLKDLF
+149 RHFFSLKDF
-159 LENALKIENN
+159 IFENTLEDN
-169 FKNKFNIKEY
+169 FDLKEY
-179 LKPIE
+179 FNPVKIN
-184 IDIDG
+184 ING

-203 SSNYDLSPMDI
+203 SSNYNLSPIDI
-214 INENAD
+214 LNEKTD
-220 IFINISSSPYTLIK
+220 LFINISSSPYTLIK
-234 NDRRHKIYSDIAK
+234 DTKRHKMYSDISK
-247 KYKKP
+247 KYNKP

-264 GKTVYAFDG
+264 GKTVYTFDG
-273 GSSVYDDKGNI
+273 GSSAYDNNGNI
-284 ILTSNRYEESLYYI
+284 IFASNRYEERLYYI
-298 EMNITK
+298 EMNLTK
-304 KEYPKPIII
+304 KEFPKAI
-313 KEENEY
+313 KINEENEY

-329 IRKFTKSI
+329 IRKFTKLI

-367 VLLVNMPSKFNSNTT
+367 VLLVNMPSRFNSNTT

-388 LSENLG
+388 LAENLG
-394 CGYMIVP
+394 CAYMVVP

-413 ETIPIIKDG
+413 ETCKIIKDG
-422 KKSFLKV
+422 EESFLKV
-429 SSFVS
+429 SSFIA
-434 ENIQARDRSARILSG
+434 ENIQARDRSSRILSG
-449 LAAAFGGAFTCNAN
+449 LAASFGGVFTCNAN
-463 KTETT
+463 KTETM

-515 DIVPSA
+515 NIIPSA
-521 ELSSAQAVDEGKGD
+521 ELSNAQAVDEGKGD

-548 LIESWNKII
+548 LMESWNRIL
-557 PEDILRWYIDGEL
+557 PEDILQMYIDEVL
-570 EEKIGCKKGLI
+570 EEKIGCEKGII
-581 KKYFKNDL
+581 KKYFKSDL
-589 EFVEDLERWWKQYTG
+589 EFIEDLEKWWRQYMG
-604 IAVAKRIQSPPILAI
+604 MAISKRIQAPPILAI

-628 RESQNGVYYT
+628 RESQNRVYYT

-645 NKILD
+645 NKLLN

>member
-10 IIPSMPRVNAERM
+10 IIPSMPTNNAARI
-23 INFIKEAKNNKAD
+23 INYIEEAKNNKSD
-36 MIIFPELSI
+36 MIIFPELAI

-106 KNGKLIK
+106 KDGKLIK
-113 NPTKNY
+113 N
-119 KKNSSIKNSYMPYP
+119 SYSKIPYP

-138 LLTNYKEFEEP
+138 LLPNYKEFEDT
-149 RHFFSLKDLF
+149 RHFFSLKDLIF
-159 LENALKIENN
+159 ENALEDN
-169 FKNKFNIKEY
+169 FDLKEY
-179 LKPIE
+179 FKPVE
-184 IDIDG
+184 INING

-203 SSNYDLSPMDI
+203 SSNYNLSPMDI
-214 INENAD
+214 LNEKID
-220 IFINISSSPYTLIK
+220 LFINISSSPYTLIK
-234 NDRRHKIYSDIAK
+234 DTKRHKMYSDISK
-247 KYKKP
+247 KYNKP

-264 GKTVYAFDG
+264 GKTVYTFDG
-273 GSSVYDDKGNI
+273 GSSAYDNNGNI
-284 ILTSNRYEESLYYI
+284 ICASNRYEERLYYI
-298 EMNITK
+298 EMNLTK
-304 KEYPKPIII
+304 KEFPKAI
-313 KEENEY
+313 KINEENEY

-329 IRKFTKSI
+329 IRKFMKSI

-367 VLLVNMPSKFNSNTT
+367 VLLVNMPSRFNSNTT

-388 LSENLG
+388 LAENLG
-394 CGYMIVP
+394 CAYMVVP

-413 ETIPIIKDG
+413 ETCKIIKDG
-422 KKSFLKV
+422 EESFLKV
-429 SSFVS
+429 SSFIA
-434 ENIQARDRSARILSG
+434 ENIQARDRSSRILSG
-449 LAAAFGGAFTCNAN
+449 LAASFGGVFTCNAN
-463 KTETT
+463 KTETM

-493 YELAKYINKNIF
+493 YGLSKYINQNIF

-515 DIVPSA
+515 NIVPSA
-521 ELSSAQAVDEGKGD
+521 ELSNAQAVDEGKGD

-548 LIESWNKII
+548 LMESWNRIL
-557 PEDILRWYIDGEL
+557 PEDILKMYIDGIL
-570 EEKIGCKKGLI
+570 EEKIGCEKGII

-589 EFVEDLERWWKQYTG
+589 EFIEDLEKWWRQYMG
-604 IAVAKRIQSPPILAI
+604 MAISKRIQAPPILAI

-628 RESQNGVYYT
+628 RESQNRVYYT

-645 NKILD
+645 NKLLN